1 MILEEDF
8 EDFDDLDGLFD
19 MFDGRDRSVEDRPFG
34 IDDDIEEELEDLR
47 INRKAKKIKA
57 GISKRIGLDY

>member
-1 MILEEDF
+1 MILE